1 MQPVLAGCLWL
12 VDPAGDA
19 NREEPLK
26 ICADELAFELQMDD
40 DSEARS
46 VCLGL
51 GRPNGT
57 WSGHC
62 RFWVASTTDEASEL
76 TSGQVWEL
84 QEMMVR
90 TR

>member
-1 MQPVLAGCLWL
+1 M

-40 DSEARS
+40 DSEAGS
-46 VCLGL
+46 VCLGQS
-51 GRPNGT
+51 RPNGT
-57 WSGHC
+57 WRGHC
-62 RFWVASTTDEASEL
+62 RLWVASTTDEAREV